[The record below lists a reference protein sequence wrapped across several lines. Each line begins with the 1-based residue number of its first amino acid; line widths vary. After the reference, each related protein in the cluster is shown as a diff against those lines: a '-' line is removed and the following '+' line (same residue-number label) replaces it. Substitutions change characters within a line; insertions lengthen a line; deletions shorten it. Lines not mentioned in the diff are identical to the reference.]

1 MKDTMIKGLAYGNEL
16 RFFAA
21 YTRDT
26 VQEAAKIHGTSP
38 VCSAALG
45 RLLTAAAM
53 MGRMEKNDDDLVTLR
68 IEGDGPIDGM
78 TVTADISGHVK
89 GIVGNPNVELPLK
102 ENGHLDVG
110 GAVGK
115 GTLSVIRGIAGADPY
130 VGQIQ
135 LATGEIGD
143 DLTYYFAESEQIPT
157 SVGLGVLVDRDL
169 SIMHAGG
176 FILQL
181 LPFASEE
188 TIDALEKSLKD
199 HTSVTELLKE
209 DPDPESMIRKLLG
222 DVEIEDRC
230 DVAYRCSCSRQRVEK
245 ALISLGRDELEKLIA
260 DGEEVKLHCDFC
272 NKDYKFSVDEVKALL
287 K

>member
-1 MKDTMIKGLAYGNEL
+1 MKDQMIQGLAYGTEL

-21 YTRDT
+21 YTKDT
-26 VQEAAKIHGTSP
+26 VQEAVRIHGTSP

-53 MGRMEKNDDDLVTLR
+53 MGRMEKNDNDLVTLR
-68 IEGDGPIDGM
+68 IDGDGPIGGM
-78 TVTADISGHVK
+78 TVTADVCGHVK
-89 GIVGNPNVELPLK
+89 GLISNPFVDIPLK

-110 GAVGK
+110 TAVGR
-115 GTLSVIRGIAGADPY
+115 GTLSVIRGAADADPY
-130 VGQIQ
+130 TGQIQ
-135 LATGEIGD
+135 LVTGEIGE

-188 TIDALEKSLKD
+188 TISMLEQSLKE
-199 HTSVTELLKE
+199 HPSVTDMLKE
-209 DPDPESMIRKLLG
+209 DPDPAGMMRKILG
-222 DVEIEDRC
+222 DITIEDRC
-230 DVAYRCSCSRQRVEK
+230 DVAYSCSCNRQRVEK
-245 ALISLGRDELEKLIA
+245 ALISLGRNELEKLVA
-260 DGEEVKLHCDFC
+260 DGEKIKLHCDFC
-272 NKDYKFSVDEVKALL
+272 NKDYEFTTEEIKALT
-287 K
+287 

>member
-1 MKDTMIKGLAYGNEL
+1 MDRMIQGLAYGTEL
-16 RFFAA
+16 RFYAA

-26 VQEAAKIHGTSP
+26 VQKAARIHGTEP

-53 MGRMEKNDDDLVTLR
+53 MGRMEKNEDDLVTLR
-68 IEGDGPIDGM
+68 IESDGPIGGM
-78 TVTADISGHVK
+78 TVTADINGQVK
-89 GIVGNPNVELPLK
+89 GLINNPRVELPLK

-110 GAVGK
+110 RAVGK
-115 GTLSVIRGIAGADPY
+115 GTLSVIRGSADRDPY
-130 VGQIQ
+130 IGQIQ

-143 DLTYYFAESEQIPT
+143 DLTYYYAESEQIPT

-188 TIDALEKSLKD
+188 TITALENSLKE
-199 HTSVTELLKE
+199 HASVTDFFKE
-209 DPDPESMIRKLLG
+209 DTDPESMMRKLLG
-222 DVEIEDRC
+222 DIMIEDEC
-230 DVAYRCSCSRQRVEK
+230 EVAYRCSCNRQRVEK
-245 ALISLGRDELEKLIA
+245 ALISLGRDELSKLIA
-260 DGEEVKLHCDFC
+260 EGEEVKLHCDFC
-272 NKDYKFSVDEVKALL
+272 NKDYVFTVDEVKALI
-287 K
+287 

>member
-1 MKDTMIKGLAYGNEL
+1 MDRMIQGLAYGSEL

-26 VQEAAKIHGTSP
+26 VQEAARIHGTSP

-53 MGRMEKNDDDLVTLR
+53 MGRMEKNEDDLVTLR
-68 IEGDGPIDGM
+68 IEADGPIGGM
-78 TVTADISGHVK
+78 TVTADVNGYVK
-89 GIVGNPNVELPLK
+89 GLINNPQVELPLK

-110 GAVGK
+110 SAVGK
-115 GTLSVIRGIAGADPY
+115 GTLSVIRGSANADPY
-130 VGQIQ
+130 IGQIQ
-135 LATGEIGD
+135 LATGEIGE
-143 DLTYYFAESEQIPT
+143 DLTYYYAESEQIPT

-181 LPFASEE
+181 LPFASDA
-188 TIDALEKSLKD
+188 TIDALEQSLKE
-199 HTSVTELLKE
+199 HASVTDFFKE
-209 DPDPESMIRKLLG
+209 DTDPEVMMRKLLG
-222 DVEIEDRC
+222 DIVIEDSC
-230 DVAYRCSCSRQRVEK
+230 EVAYRCYCNRQRVEK

-260 DGEEVKLHCDFC
+260 EGEEVKLHCDFC
-272 NKDYKFSVDEVKALL
+272 NKDYSFTLDEVKALI
-287 K
+287 